1 MAKRTTSRKKKNRG
15 GRPARPMPDLIPDTP
30 ENVARACM
38 QGPPK
43 KHWDY
48 LDAEPTGSGPPQ
60 SDTKSS

>member
-1 MAKRTTSRKKKNRG
+1 MAKRTTKRKTKNRG

-48 LDAEPTGSGPPQ
+48 LEEEAVGSAPPQ
-60 SDTKSS
+60 SATKSS